1 MVVSCAS
8 APKHFPVKY
17 YKENEKTILQI
28 EQLYNKVNASKLI
41 AAEFLDK
48 SFQYITLEMKTDSLR
63 YIYEFNLNEK
73 GINDSLYKYGY
84 DSSSVR
90 RLINNMK
97 SIKCTWINKL
107 DYYVD
112 EKKQNLV
119 YMSIRPTAL
128 NLPFSRKKYYILT
141 FFKQPQYYD
150 AEGRLLYKKN
160 RRSLRKINNE
170 VFWRIN
176 DKVCYTLSA
185 KFR

>member
-1 MVVSCAS
+1 MMVSCAS
-8 APKHFPVKY
+8 APKHFPVEY

-28 EQLYNKVNASKLI
+28 EQLYNKANSSKAI
-41 AAEFLDK
+41 AAEFLDN
-48 SFQYITLEMKTDSLR
+48 SFKYVTLEMKTDSVR

-73 GINDSLYKYGY
+73 NINDTLHKYGY

-90 RLINNMK
+90 KLIRNMQ

-112 EKKQNLV
+112 EKKQTLV

-128 NLPFSRKKYYILT
+128 DLPFSRKKYYILT
-141 FFKQPQYYD
+141 FYKQPQYYD
-150 AEGRLLYKKN
+150 ARGRLLYKKN
-160 RRSLRKINNE
+160 RQSLRKINKE
-170 VFWRIN
+170 IFWRIN